1 MLIFCLRAALGAA
14 AVLTPL
20 SGAFAHATLETA
32 SAKAGTTHKAVMR
45 VPHGCDGSPTTT
57 VKITVP
63 NGVVSVKPMPK
74 PGWTLETVKGDYD
87 KPVQD
92 AGKTISSG
100 VKEIIWS
107 GGRLLDEHYD
117 EFVFRGRL
125 ADTLPANAA
134 IHFATTQLCEKGEV
148 AWTQIPAPGQ
158 DAHGLKLPAPSLL
171 IMASDQA
178 AKSQPSAV
186 LKIGTLEIDTI
197 WARGTPPGAKVGG
210 GFMRI
215 RNTGKESDRLI
226 GFSSPLAKRGE
237 VHEMAVNNG
246 VMMMREIKGLEIKPG
261 EAVELKPGGYHVM
274 FMDLTGPLKA
284 GEPVKGTLT
293 FEKAGQIEVLFP
305 VSQPGATSLDGK
317 AAASPS
323 GHSHH

>member
-1 MLIFCLRAALGAA
+1 MSMFCLRGALGVAAL
-14 AVLTPL
+14 VTPL

-32 SAKAGTTHKAVMR
+32 TAKAGTTYKAVMR
-45 VPHGCDGSPTTT
+45 IPHGCDGSPTRT
-57 VKITVP
+57 VRIVIP

-74 PGWTLETVKGDYD
+74 PGWALETIKGDYD
-87 KPVQD
+87 KPVLD
-92 AGKTISSG
+92 AGKTVTDG

-117 EFVFRGRL
+117 EFVFRARL
-125 ADTLPANAA
+125 ADTLPAHAPV
-134 IHFATTQLCEKGEV
+134 HFATTQLCEKGEV
-148 AWTQIPAPGQ
+148 AWVQIPAPGQ
-158 DAHGLKLPAPSLL
+158 NAHNLKLPAPGLL
-171 IMASDQA
+171 IAASDQTGKTNTPA
-178 AKSQPSAV
+178 AV
-186 LKIGTLEIDTI
+186 KIGNLEIDTI

-237 VHEMAVNNG
+237 VHEMAVTNG

-261 EAVELKPGGYHVM
+261 ETVELKPGGYHVM

-293 FEKAGQIEVLFP
+293 FEKAGTVEVLFP
-305 VSQPGATSLDGK
+305 VSQPGAMSLDAK
-317 AAASPS
+317 AADPKS
-323 GHSHH
+323 GHGHH